1 MSELEFKKTGK
12 GLTIKDKATGKPF
25 GAIVPKPAVDK
36 VGNKFELRVTA
47 GIPKSIR
54 EELDKER
61 KEKKQVTAGQAKF
74 LEKFSIDKNKVSKVH
89 TKTMSDAKKMA
100 LKISKVGGG
109 GDFPIKIEQ
118 GPDLVKDKKKFSSGG
133 IVNFKGI
140 F

>member
-1 MSELEFKKTGK
+1 
-12 GLTIKDKATGKPF
+12 
-25 GAIVPKPAVDK
+25 
-36 VGNKFELRVTA
+36 
-47 GIPKSIR
+47 
-54 EELDKER
+54 
-61 KEKKQVTAGQAKF
+61 
-74 LEKFSIDKNKVSKVH
+74 
-89 TKTMSDAKKMA
+89 MSDAKKMA

>member
-1 MSELEFKKTGK
+1 MTAEIRKRYIGLEEVEEITSLKKSTIYRLMETGGFPLQAKLSERFS
-12 GLTIKDKATGKPF
+12 KDK
-25 GAIVPKPAVDK
+25 
-36 VGNKFELRVTA
+36 
-47 GIPKSIR
+47 S
-54 EELDKER
+54 
-61 KEKKQVTAGQAKF
+61 
-74 LEKFSIDKNKVSKVH
+74 KVSKVH